1 MARVLLNHGLRNR
14 RPSTQWLYRT
24 AVALRR
30 AGHQVSYPQ
39 FPNPDAPSIAEWQ
52 AMLVAELEL
61 LEAIGPEAGEL
72 IFIGHSLGGLNFIQ
86 AAVDGV
92 LPVAFDRTL
101 LVAPADPDLLPDLPV
116 GGLKLDSAE
125 VVSATKRLAGRL
137 TLVGSDLDPWQPR
150 GIQATFGDPFG
161 VAATIIQGAKHFSDA
176 DGWGPWQGVID
187 WVTDPA
193 ADLAKR

>member
-1 MARVLLNHGLRNR
+1 
-14 RPSTQWLYRT
+14 
-24 AVALRR
+24 
-30 AGHQVSYPQ
+30 
-39 FPNPDAPSIAEWQ
+39 
-52 AMLVAELEL
+52 MLVAELEL

-86 AAVDGV
+86 AAVHGV

-125 VVSATKRLAGRL
+125 VISATKRHAGRL
-137 TLVGSDLDPWQPR
+137 TLIGSDLDPWQPR
-150 GIQATFGDPFG
+150 GIQATFGDPLG
-161 VAATIIQGAKHFSDA
+161 VAATVIQGAKHFSDA

>member
-14 RPSTQWLYRT
+14 RPATQWLYRT

-30 AGHQVSYPQ
+30 LGHQVSYPQ
-39 FPNPDAPSIAEWQ
+39 FPNPDEPSIAQWQ
-52 AMLVAELEL
+52 ELLVAELEL
-61 LEAIGPEAGEL
+61 LEAIGSQAGEL

-116 GGLKLDSAE
+116 GALKLDSPE
-125 VVSATKRLAGRL
+125 VIAATNSYAGRL
-137 TLVGSDLDPWQPR
+137 TLVGSDLDAWQPR
-150 GIQATFGDPFG
+150 GVQATFGDPLG
-161 VAATIIQGAKHFSDA
+161 VTATVIQGAKHFSDA

-187 WVTDPA
+187 WVLDPA
-193 ADLAKR
+193 ADLTKR